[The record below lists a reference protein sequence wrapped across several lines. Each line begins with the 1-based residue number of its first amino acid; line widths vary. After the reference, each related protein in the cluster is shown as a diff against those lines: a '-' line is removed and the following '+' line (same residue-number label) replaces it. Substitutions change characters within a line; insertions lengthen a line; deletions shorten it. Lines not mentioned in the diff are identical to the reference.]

1 MESKLTSSN
10 YSADDERNIN
20 DILNTIISTP
30 KFHSKYQQLATNW
43 LIECQRP
50 TRRFK
55 KMILEDLELQNLTFS
70 SNQLEKRGKK
80 GVSDPN
86 LDDDEDEA
94 LIYDDDDFMY
104 SNP

>member
-1 MESKLTSSN
+1 
-10 YSADDERNIN
+10 
-20 DILNTIISTP
+20 
-30 KFHSKYQQLATNW
+30 
-43 LIECQRP
+43 
-50 TRRFK
+50 
-55 KMILEDLELQNLTFS
+55 MILEDLELQNLTFS